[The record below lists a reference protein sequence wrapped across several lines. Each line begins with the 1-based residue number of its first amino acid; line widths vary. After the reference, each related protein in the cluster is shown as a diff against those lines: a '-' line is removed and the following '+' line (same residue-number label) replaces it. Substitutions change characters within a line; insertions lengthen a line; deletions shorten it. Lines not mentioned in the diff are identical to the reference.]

1 MERDRERSS
10 RGSRDRGRERDRDR
24 ERDRSRSTD
33 RSRDRDYDSFADA
46 DAAESGSER
55 KRQRTQEATPADPG
69 QWVYLDQQGAQQG
82 PFSTDEMRGWYTG
95 GFFQGSLQVR
105 PAAAAGEFAPLLS
118 FSWLSGGDSS
128 GTVGGGAGVQDSGG
142 AKSVGDD
149 ISATTGEGVARTQRA
164 PLSSQESL
172 FGASQVA
179 EIAAGGSAQSA
190 RGQALFL
197 QERLRQFEQQQ
208 GQGQSDDGAVG
219 AGQSTAVPMGAS
231 TTAPESGGT
240 VSSAPGA
247 TASTI
252 DKRAAGTGRGRGKG
266 KSSVGGGGGF
276 LGMLKKQVKQTEK
289 AQQRG
294 ISTDNLSL
302 DATEKQGQNHGVF
315 KYLLPPM
322 GH

>member
-1 MERDRERSS
+1 
-10 RGSRDRGRERDRDR
+10 
-24 ERDRSRSTD
+24 
-33 RSRDRDYDSFADA
+33 
-46 DAAESGSER
+46 
-55 KRQRTQEATPADPG
+55 
-69 QWVYLDQQGAQQG
+69 VYLDQQGAQQG
-82 PFSTDEMRGWYTG
+82 PFSTAEMRGWYTG

-118 FSWLSGGDSS
+118 FSWLSGGDS
-128 GTVGGGAGVQDSGG
+128 GGVVEDVVIQDSGG
-142 AKSVGDD
+142 RTSVSDGGRDD
-149 ISATTGEGVARTQRA
+149 ISATEGMSGTQRA
-164 PLSSQESL
+164 PLSSQESM

-179 EIAAGGSAQSA
+179 DIAAGGSAQSA

-208 GQGQSDDGAVG
+208 QGQSDDGDVVG
-219 AGQSTAVPMGAS
+219 GRS
-231 TTAPESGGT
+231 TTAPVGASAAALESGGK
-240 VSSAPGA
+240 VSTAPGA
-247 TASTI
+247 TTSAIDTQASG
-252 DKRAAGTGRGRGKG
+252 KGRGRGKA
-266 KSSVGGGGGF
+266 KSGAGGGGGF

-294 ISTDNLSL
+294 ISTDTLTL